1 MHRTQIML
9 EPEQVAALRSLSRR
23 SGKSMGQLIREFVD
37 AGIAGK
43 RHDEGSAGATLES
56 LRGCIAGSDVS
67 GREHDRVLYG
77 DD

>member
-9 EPEQVAALRSLSRR
+9 EPEQVAALRKLSRR

-37 AGIAGK
+37 VGIAGK
-43 RHDEGSAGATLES
+43 RHEEDGAGSTLES
-56 LRGCIAGSDVS
+56 LRGFIAESDVC